1 MNMKILALLIISCGC
16 FATVKCDISINVNIK
31 NVVNVISD
39 KFISFQVDFFDFYD
53 NFSYQKQLNG

>member
-1 MNMKILALLIISCGC
+1 MNMKILTLLIGCGIL
-16 FATVKCDISINVNIK
+16 ATVKSEISINVNIK
-31 NVVNVISD
+31 SVVNVISD